1 MDVFGV
7 EVIYRIDRVALI
19 YLFVFKVCLGRC
31 SSLVISL
38 HAAVSHVVDGDAAMS
53 AMNSC
58 NMFHGARIQLTRSN
72 PWTDQFRKK
81 IKTARR
87 RENGTHKQPVEPPL
101 GEQEVH

>member
-1 MDVFGV
+1 M
-7 EVIYRIDRVALI
+7 IT
-19 YLFVFKVCLGRC
+19 
-31 SSLVISL
+31 
-38 HAAVSHVVDGDAAMS
+38 
-53 AMNSC
+53 MNSSS
-58 NMFHGARIQLTRSN
+58 MFHGARTQANCN